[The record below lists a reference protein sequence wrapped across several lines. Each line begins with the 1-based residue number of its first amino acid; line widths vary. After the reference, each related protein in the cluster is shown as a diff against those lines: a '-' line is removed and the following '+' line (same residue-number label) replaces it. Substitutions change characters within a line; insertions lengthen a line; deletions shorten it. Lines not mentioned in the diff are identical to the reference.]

1 VPYRHWHDREQRGQV
16 VPQLQLVLS
25 PERPE
30 KQRLLDEALAREGE
44 AYRLLLDG
52 EAEAASEALR
62 EAAEL
67 YRRSWEEAG
76 PRSFGRLIGAVK
88 AGVLAGG
95 GREEAAYVRGQL
107 GDKVDSP
114 VGSYALALAS
124 LVEGDDERAW
134 VAAAGMREG
143 SEPMDRT
150 ADAIEALADRDP
162 DRYGVAVR
170 AIVADFEA
178 RDQHLTGVPIADT
191 ALVLERIAAERGMV
205 AGVTSPLLPPR

>member
-1 VPYRHWHDREQRGQV
+1 MSLLRP
-16 VPQLQLVLS
+16 VLS

-62 EAAEL
+62 EAAEV

-76 PRSFGRLIGAVK
+76 ARSFGRLIGVVK

-95 GREEAAYVRGQL
+95 GSEEAAYVRGEL
-107 GDKVDSP
+107 CDEADSP
-114 VGSYALALAS
+114 VAAYALALAF
-124 LVEGDDERAW
+124 LVEDDDER
-134 VAAAGMREG
+134 VRHAAAAMREG
-143 SEPMDRT
+143 SEPLVRT

-162 DRYGVAVR
+162 DRYAPAVR

-191 ALVLERIAAERGMV
+191 ALVLERIAAQRDMA
-205 AGVTSPLLPPR
+205 AGVSSPLLPPG